1 MNFKKLFYLLVLI
14 TLTACTLPVDEAPP
28 PTALTTVTPQP
39 ALTLPATFTPDPT
52 PTYSPTPTLAI
63 NEIRT
68 PVQFYDFCAD
78 NRGYILIEELIQ
90 AITQENG
97 TAFEKL
103 VSPAIGVDIRYYR
116 NDKVVNYTLDTA
128 SIFQDTAEVD
138 WGISFGSGQ
147 PTVGMFREI
156 VLPSL
161 QKVFTPASLIV
172 CGQLQIGNASYFPE
186 WPYPDM
192 NFYSIYFPG
201 TDEFGGMDWQT
212 WAVGM
217 DHITGKPYLAALV
230 HYVWEP

>member
-1 MNFKKLFYLLVLI
+1 MNLKKFLPLLVFI
-14 TLTACTLPVDEAPP
+14 TLAACTLPVDEAPP
-28 PTALTTVTPQP
+28 PTALTTATPQP
-39 ALTLPATFTPDPT
+39 AQTLPETFTPNPT
-52 PTYSPTPTLAI
+52 PTQSPTPTLVV
-63 NEIRT
+63 NETRT
-68 PVQFYDFCAD
+68 PVQFYDFCTD
-78 NRGYILIEELIQ
+78 NRGFTLIEELIQ

-97 TAFEKL
+97 TAFENL

-116 NDKVVNYTLDTA
+116 NDKVINYALDVA
-128 SIFQDTAEVD
+128 SIFQDPAEVD

-147 PTVGMFREI
+147 PNVGSFREI
-156 VLPSL
+156 ILPSL

-192 NFYSIYFPG
+192 NFYSVYFPG

-217 DHITGKPYLAALV
+217 DNVTGRPSLAALV